1 MKGLFHIALV
11 SFLLLNS
18 GEVFAQQIAQ
28 YSQWS
33 SHQFALNPAHA
44 GIKSCIDVHT
54 LYRTQW
60 VGFGGA
66 PKSGMFTL
74 SAPLNAKRKQYF
86 SARQGIGMRF
96 ESDRIGQFNTN
107 RLNAAYAAHFNF
119 TRDTRLSLGLYG
131 GIIQLGY
138 DPSSSTTIDP
148 DPTVLKE
155 ASFVVPDASFG
166 AWWNGQNYYAGLVLD
181 HLIASRWKN
190 IGVSSKFHFHA
201 LFNAGYRFQ
210 FTDKFTLIPAV
221 MVKIPSRGPVA
232 LDLQVMADLNNQF
245 NFGLGYRNQ
254 DCLVFFAGFKI
265 NQRLSIQYSFDA
277 TVSALRKASSN
288 THEISLSFNS
298 CRKERSST
306 SACPLFE

>member
-1 MKGLFHIALV
+1 MTGLIHITLV
-11 SFLLLNS
+11 AFLLLSS
-18 GEVFAQQIAQ
+18 GKIFAQQIAQ

-66 PKSGMFTL
+66 PRSGMFTL

-96 ESDRIGQFNTN
+96 ESDRVGQFNTN

-131 GIIQLGY
+131 GVIQLGY

-190 IGVSSKFHFHA
+190 IGTSSKFHFHA
-201 LFNAGYRFQ
+201 LLNAGYRFQ

-221 MVKIPSRGPVA
+221 LFKIPSRGPVA
-232 LDLQVMADLNNQF
+232 LDLQMMADLNNQF
-245 NFGLGYRNQ
+245 NFGLGFRNQ

-288 THEISLSFNS
+288 THEISLSYNS

>member
-1 MKGLFHIALV
+1 MKGLFHIALMSCV
-11 SFLLLNS
+11 LMFS
-18 GEVFAQQIAQ
+18 GKTFAQQIAQ

-44 GIKSCIDVHT
+44 GIKSCIDFHT

-66 PKSGMFTL
+66 PRSGMFTL

-131 GIIQLGY
+131 GVIQLGY

-155 ASFVVPDASFG
+155 ASFMVPDATFG
-166 AWWNGQNYYAGLVLD
+166 AWWNGKNYYAGLVLD

-190 IGVSSKFHFHA
+190 IGASSKFHFHA
-201 LFNAGYRFQ
+201 VLNAGYRFQ

-221 MVKIPSRGPVA
+221 MIKLPSRGPVA
-232 LDLQVMADLNNQF
+232 LDLQMMADLNNQF
-245 NFGLGYRNQ
+245 NFGLGFRNQ
-254 DCLVFFAGFKI
+254 DCLIFFAGFKI

-298 CRKERSST
+298 CRKERNST

>member
-1 MKGLFHIALV
+1 MTGLIHITLV
-11 SFLLLNS
+11 AFLLLSS
-18 GEVFAQQIAQ
+18 GKIFAQQIAQ

-66 PKSGMFTL
+66 PRSGMFTL

-96 ESDRIGQFNTN
+96 ESDRVGQFNTN

-131 GIIQLGY
+131 GVIQLGY

-148 DPTVLKE
+148 DPTVPKE

-190 IGVSSKFHFHA
+190 IGTSSKFHFHA
-201 LFNAGYRFQ
+201 LLNAGYRFQ

-221 MVKIPSRGPVA
+221 LFKIPSRGPVA
-232 LDLQVMADLNNQF
+232 LDLQMMADLNNQF
-245 NFGLGYRNQ
+245 NFGLGFRNQ

-288 THEISLSFNS
+288 THEISLSYNS

>member
-1 MKGLFHIALV
+1 MKGLFHIALI

-298 CRKERSST
+298 CRKERNST

>member
-1 MKGLFHIALV
+1 MKRLLHTGAVLILLV
-11 SFLLLNS
+11 QTSV
-18 GEVFAQQIAQ
+18 VFGQQIAQ

-33 SHQFALNPAHA
+33 AHQFALNPAHA

-60 VGFGGA
+60 VGFDGA
-66 PKSGMFTL
+66 PKSGMFTV
-74 SAPLNAKRKQYF
+74 SAPLSLKRKQYL
-86 SARQGIGMRF
+86 SARQGVGLRF

-131 GIIQLGY
+131 GVIQLGY
-138 DPSSSTTIDP
+138 DPSSSTSIDP

-155 ASFVVPDASFG
+155 ASFIVPDATFG

-181 HLIASRWKN
+181 HLIASRWKD
-190 IGVSSKFHFHA
+190 IGVASKFHFHA

-210 FTDKFTLIPAV
+210 FTENFTLIPAV
-221 MVKIPSRGPVA
+221 LLKIPSRGPMA
-232 LDLQVMADLNNQF
+232 FDLQMMADLNNKF

-254 DCLVFFAGFKI
+254 DCLMFFAGFKL

-277 TVSALRKASSN
+277 TISALRKASSN
-288 THEISLSFNS
+288 SHEISLSFNT
-298 CRKERSST
+298 CRKERNST

>member
-1 MKGLFHIALV
+1 MKGLIHITLV
-11 SFLLLNS
+11 AFLLLSS
-18 GEVFAQQIAQ
+18 GKIFAQQIAQ

-66 PKSGMFTL
+66 PRSGMFTL

-131 GIIQLGY
+131 GVIQLGY

-190 IGVSSKFHFHA
+190 IGTSSKFHFHA
-201 LFNAGYRFQ
+201 LLNAGYRFQ

-221 MVKIPSRGPVA
+221 LIKIPSRGPVA
-232 LDLQVMADLNNQF
+232 LDLQMMADLNNQF
-245 NFGLGYRNQ
+245 NFG
-254 DCLVFFAGFKI
+254 
-265 NQRLSIQYSFDA
+265 
-277 TVSALRKASSN
+277 
-288 THEISLSFNS
+288 
-298 CRKERSST
+298 
-306 SACPLFE
+306 

>member
-1 MKGLFHIALV
+1 MRGLIHITLV
-11 SFLLLNS
+11 AFLLLSS
-18 GEVFAQQIAQ
+18 GKIFAQQIAQ

-66 PKSGMFTL
+66 PRSGMFTL

-131 GIIQLGY
+131 GVIQLGY

-190 IGVSSKFHFHA
+190 IGTSSKFHFHA
-201 LFNAGYRFQ
+201 LLNAGYRFQ

-221 MVKIPSRGPVA
+221 LIKIPSRGPVA
-232 LDLQVMADLNNQF
+232 LDLQMMADLNNQF
-245 NFGLGYRNQ
+245 NFGLGFRNQ
-254 DCLVFFAGFKI
+254 DCLIFFAGFKI

-288 THEISLSFNS
+288 THEISLSYNS

>member
-11 SFLLLNS
+11 SFFLLS
-18 GEVFAQQIAQ
+18 SVEVFAQQIAQ

-166 AWWNGQNYYAGLVLD
+166 AWWNGENYYAGLVLD

-221 MVKIPSRGPVA
+221 MIKIPSRGPVA
-232 LDLQVMADLNNQF
+232 LDLQIMADLNNQF

-298 CRKERSST
+298 CRKERNST

>member
-1 MKGLFHIALV
+1 MKGLIHITLV
-11 SFLLLNS
+11 AFLLLSS
-18 GEVFAQQIAQ
+18 GKIFAQQIAQ

-66 PKSGMFTL
+66 PRSGMFTL

-96 ESDRIGQFNTN
+96 ESDRVGQFNTN

-131 GIIQLGY
+131 GVIQLGY

-190 IGVSSKFHFHA
+190 IGTSSKFHFHA
-201 LFNAGYRFQ
+201 LLNAGYRFQ

-221 MVKIPSRGPVA
+221 LFKIPSRGPVA
-232 LDLQVMADLNNQF
+232 LDLQMMADLNNQF
-245 NFGLGYRNQ
+245 NFGLGFRNQ

-288 THEISLSFNS
+288 THEISLSYNS

>member
-1 MKGLFHIALV
+1 MKGGFHIAMM
-11 SFLLLNS
+11 SFVLLS
-18 GEVFAQQIAQ
+18 TGKIFGQQIAQ

-54 LYRTQW
+54 IYRTQW
-60 VGFGGA
+60 VGFGGS

-74 SAPLNAKRKQYF
+74 SAPLTSKRKQYL
-86 SARQGIGMRF
+86 SARQGIGLRF

-119 TRDTRLSLGLYG
+119 TRDTRLSLGIYG
-131 GIIQLGY
+131 GVIQLGY
-138 DPSSSTTIDP
+138 DPSTSTTIDP

-155 ASFVVPDASFG
+155 ASFVVPDATFG
-166 AWWNGQNYYAGLVLD
+166 AWWNGQNYYVGLVLD
-181 HLIASRWKN
+181 HLIASRWKE
-190 IGVSSKFHFHA
+190 IGMTSKFHFHA
-201 LFNAGYRFQ
+201 LLNAGYRFQ
-210 FTDKFTLIPAV
+210 FSEKFTLIPAV
-221 MVKIPSRGPVA
+221 LLKIPSRGPVA
-232 LDLQVMADLNNQF
+232 LDLQMMADLNNQF

-254 DCLVFFAGFKI
+254 DCLIFFAGFKL

-288 THEISLSFNS
+288 SHEISLSFNT
-298 CRKERSST
+298 CRKANRST

>member
-1 MKGLFHIALV
+1 MKGLIHITLV
-11 SFLLLNS
+11 AFLLLSS
-18 GEVFAQQIAQ
+18 GKIFAQQIAQ

-66 PKSGMFTL
+66 PRSGMFTL

-131 GIIQLGY
+131 GVIQLGY

-190 IGVSSKFHFHA
+190 IGTSSKFHFHA
-201 LFNAGYRFQ
+201 LLNAGYRFQ

-221 MVKIPSRGPVA
+221 LIKIPSRGPVA
-232 LDLQVMADLNNQF
+232 LDLQMMADLNNQF
-245 NFGLGYRNQ
+245 NFGLGFRNQ

-288 THEISLSFNS
+288 THEISLSYNS

>member
-1 MKGLFHIALV
+1 MKGLIHITLV
-11 SFLLLNS
+11 AFLLLSS
-18 GEVFAQQIAQ
+18 GKIFAQQIAQ

-66 PKSGMFTL
+66 PRSGMFTL

-119 TRDTRLSLGLYG
+119 TRDTRLSLGLYVG
-131 GIIQLGY
+131 VIQLGY

-190 IGVSSKFHFHA
+190 IGTSSKFHFHA
-201 LFNAGYRFQ
+201 LLNAGYRFQ

-221 MVKIPSRGPVA
+221 LIKIPSRGPVA
-232 LDLQVMADLNNQF
+232 LDLQMMADLNNQF
-245 NFGLGYRNQ
+245 NFGLGFRNQ

-288 THEISLSFNS
+288 THEISLSYNS

>member
-1 MKGLFHIALV
+1 MKGLFHIVLI
-11 SFLLLNS
+11 SFFLLS
-18 GEVFAQQIAQ
+18 TRKTFAQQIAQ

-44 GIKSCIDVHT
+44 GIKSCVDLHT
-54 LYRTQW
+54 LYRMQW
-60 VGFGGA
+60 VGFSGA
-66 PKSGMFTL
+66 PRSGMFTL
-74 SAPLNAKRKQYF
+74 SAPINAKRKQYF
-86 SARQGIGMRF
+86 TARQGIGFRF

-131 GIIQLGY
+131 GVIQLGY
-138 DPSSSTTIDP
+138 DPSSSTSIDP

-155 ASFVVPDASFG
+155 ASFIVPDATFG
-166 AWWNGQNYYAGLVLD
+166 AWWNGKNYYAGLVLD
-181 HLIASRWKN
+181 HLITSRWKD
-190 IGVSSKFHFHA
+190 IGVKSKFHFHA
-201 LFNAGYRFQ
+201 LLNAGYRFP

-221 MVKIPSRGPVA
+221 MIKIPSRGPLA
-232 LDLQVMADLNNQF
+232 LDLQMMADLNNQF
-245 NFGLGYRNQ
+245 NLGIGYRNQ
-254 DCLVFFAGFKI
+254 DCLIFFAGFKI

-288 THEISLSFNS
+288 THEISVSFNT

>member
-1 MKGLFHIALV
+1 MKGLIHITLV
-11 SFLLLNS
+11 AFLLLSS
-18 GEVFAQQIAQ
+18 GKIFAQQIAQ

-66 PKSGMFTL
+66 PRSGMFTL

-131 GIIQLGY
+131 GVIQLGY

-190 IGVSSKFHFHA
+190 IGTSSKFHFHA
-201 LFNAGYRFQ
+201 LLNAGYRFQ

-221 MVKIPSRGPVA
+221 LIKIPSRGPVA
-232 LDLQVMADLNNQF
+232 LDLQMMADLNNQF
-245 NFGLGYRNQ
+245 NFGLGFRNQ
-254 DCLVFFAGFKI
+254 DCLIFFAGFKI

-288 THEISLSFNS
+288 THEISLSYNS

>member
-11 SFLLLNS
+11 SFFLLS
-18 GEVFAQQIAQ
+18 SVKVFAQQIAQ

-155 ASFVVPDASFG
+155 ASFVVPDATFG
-166 AWWNGQNYYAGLVLD
+166 AWWNGKNYYAGLVLD

-190 IGVSSKFHFHA
+190 VGLSSKFHFHA
-201 LFNAGYRFQ
+201 LLNAGYRFQ
-210 FTDKFTLIPAV
+210 FTEKFTLIPAV

-232 LDLQVMADLNNQF
+232 LDLQMMADLNNQF

-254 DCLVFFAGFKI
+254 DCVIFFAGFKI

-288 THEISLSFNS
+288 SHEISLSFNS
-298 CRKERSST
+298 CRKERNST

>member
-1 MKGLFHIALV
+1 MKGLFYIALM
-11 SFLLLNS
+11 SFVLMFS
-18 GEVFAQQIAQ
+18 GKSLAQQIAQ

-44 GIKSCIDVHT
+44 GIKSCIDFHT

-66 PKSGMFTL
+66 PRSGMFTL

-131 GIIQLGY
+131 GVIQLGY

-155 ASFVVPDASFG
+155 ASFMVPDATFG
-166 AWWNGQNYYAGLVLD
+166 AWWNGKNYYAGLVLD

-190 IGVSSKFHFHA
+190 IGSSSKFHFHA
-201 LFNAGYRFQ
+201 LLNAGYRFQ

-221 MVKIPSRGPVA
+221 MIKIPSRGPVA
-232 LDLQVMADLNNQF
+232 LDLQMMADLNNQF
-245 NFGLGYRNQ
+245 NFGLGFRNQ
-254 DCLVFFAGFKI
+254 DCLIFFAGFKI

-298 CRKERSST
+298 CRKERNST

>member
-1 MKGLFHIALV
+1 MKGLFHIALM
-11 SFLLLNS
+11 SFVLMFS
-18 GEVFAQQIAQ
+18 GKTFAQQIAQ

-44 GIKSCIDVHT
+44 GIKSCIDFHT

-66 PKSGMFTL
+66 PRSGMFTL

-131 GIIQLGY
+131 GVIQLGY

-155 ASFVVPDASFG
+155 ASFMVPDATFG
-166 AWWNGQNYYAGLVLD
+166 AWWNGKNYYAGLVLD

-190 IGVSSKFHFHA
+190 IGASSKFHFHA
-201 LFNAGYRFQ
+201 LLNAGYRFQ

-221 MVKIPSRGPVA
+221 MIKLPSRGPVA
-232 LDLQVMADLNNQF
+232 LDLQMMADLNNQF
-245 NFGLGYRNQ
+245 NFGLGFRNQ
-254 DCLVFFAGFKI
+254 DCLIFFAGFKI

-298 CRKERSST
+298 CRKERNST

>member
-11 SFLLLNS
+11 SFLLLSS
-18 GEVFAQQIAQ
+18 GEIFAQQIAQ

-44 GIKSCIDVHT
+44 GIKSCIDFHT

-66 PKSGMFTL
+66 PRSGMFTI

-119 TRDTRLSLGLYG
+119 TRDTRLSLGVYG
-131 GIIQLGY
+131 GVIQLGY

-155 ASFVVPDASFG
+155 ASFVVPDATFG
-166 AWWNGQNYYAGLVLD
+166 AWWNGENYYAGLVLD

-221 MVKIPSRGPVA
+221 MVKIPSRGPLA
-232 LDLQVMADLNNQF
+232 LDLQMMADLNNQF
-245 NFGLGYRNQ
+245 NFGLGFRNQ
-254 DCLVFFAGFKI
+254 DCLIFFAGFKI

-298 CRKERSST
+298 CRKERNST

>member
-1 MKGLFHIALV
+1 MKGLFHIALM
-11 SFLLLNS
+11 SFVLMFS
-18 GEVFAQQIAQ
+18 GKTFAQQIAQ

-44 GIKSCIDVHT
+44 GIKSCIDFHT

-66 PKSGMFTL
+66 PRSGMFTL

-131 GIIQLGY
+131 GVIQLGY

-155 ASFVVPDASFG
+155 ASFMVPDATFG
-166 AWWNGQNYYAGLVLD
+166 AWWK
-181 HLIASRWKN
+181 S
-190 IGVSSKFHFHA
+190 
-201 LFNAGYRFQ
+201 
-210 FTDKFTLIPAV
+210 AV
-221 MVKIPSRGPVA
+221 
-232 LDLQVMADLNNQF
+232 
-245 NFGLGYRNQ
+245 
-254 DCLVFFAGFKI
+254 I
-265 NQRLSIQYSFDA
+265 NTIFVRCHSF
-277 TVSALRKASSN
+277 S
-288 THEISLSFNS
+288 
-298 CRKERSST
+298 
-306 SACPLFE
+306 PP